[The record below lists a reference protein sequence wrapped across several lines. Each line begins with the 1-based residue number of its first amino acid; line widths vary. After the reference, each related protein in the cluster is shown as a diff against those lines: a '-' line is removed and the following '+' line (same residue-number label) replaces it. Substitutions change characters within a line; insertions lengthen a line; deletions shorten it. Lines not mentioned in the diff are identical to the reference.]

1 MKKILFAISM
11 MFVLAACSHDNIG
24 VEPNPEEGAVLVNFS
39 VQVPE
44 MQVATRLFTDPKI
57 TSLHLLVFD
66 ENGYFVQAAEA
77 TGTFGVVK
85 DTEYNFSASL
95 MQSPYKRVVHFI
107 ANSPISD
114 YEYGSET
121 ALINALTTSGSQD
134 AYWQRVE
141 LPNGILEGNQAM
153 ATAFTEVPLVRNFVK
168 ISVDID
174 NQAKTIFDYEGIAVI
189 NVPDMGTVAPF
200 NVNNG
205 TYATYSAGI
214 AYKTLNDAGYYGY
227 EPSDMKIVNTDTS
240 NPTFATEHYIYERRQ
255 NQDDKDY
262 TYVIIEGKYNNSETS
277 TYYKVDIV
285 DDKKEPY
292 NLLRNFNY
300 VIKINSVL
308 GPGYESADAAAKAA
322 ASNNISASIDTKN
335 LLNIS
340 DGSSRLYVEYVN
352 KVITKPGT
360 FTLKYKYLPNI
371 SDNTQTNYNKPANDD
386 VDLINVEGDVIASY
400 STASSDDASD
410 WRTITFTTP
419 ATITETKLQTITIK
433 AGVLQREINLI
444 LCKPF
449 VLNVTSTPTGSAV
462 LNADATVTLGLPAGL
477 PAAIFPLEFVIV
489 ETGLSISPDAS
500 KSNNNL
506 PVRTSLNVN
515 GQTVSGG
522 QYFGFVK
529 KVEYSD
535 YNPTNSDTPAAKDI
549 VCYFKLNKAITS
561 GLNVNVYNEYFE

>member
-1 MKKILFAISM
+1 M

-44 MQVATRLFTDPKI
+44 MQVATRSFTDPKI

-77 TGTFGVVK
+77 TAATGSTFGVEKGEV
-85 DTEYNFSASL
+85 YGFSASL

-107 ANSPISD
+107 ANSPKAVKE

-121 ALINALTTSGSQD
+121 ALINALTTSSSQD

-141 LPNGILEGNQAM
+141 LPNGILEGNKEM
-153 ATAFTEVPLVRNFVK
+153 ATKFTEVPLVRNFVK

-174 NQAKTIFDYEGIAVI
+174 NEAAAIFNYEGIAVI
-189 NVPDMGTVAPF
+189 NVPNKGTVAPF
-200 NVNNG
+200 NVNKG

-227 EPSDMKIVNTDTS
+227 EPSDMEIVNTDTS
-240 NPTFATEHYIYERRQ
+240 DPKFATEHYIYERRQ

-262 TYVIIEGKYNNSETS
+262 TYVIIKGKYNNSGTS

-285 DDKKEPY
+285 DDNKEPY

-300 VIKINSVL
+300 VIKIKSVL

-371 SDNTQTNYNKPANDD
+371 SDNTQANYNLPANDD

-400 STASSDDASD
+400 SKASSDDDASD

-449 VLNVTSTPTGSAV
+449 VLTVTSTPTGSAA

-500 KSNNNL
+500 KNNL

-535 YNPTNSDTPAAKDI
+535 YNPTNSDTPAAINID
-549 VCYFKLNKAITS
+549 CHFKLNKAITN

>member
-44 MQVATRLFTDPKI
+44 MQVATRSFTTPEI

-77 TGTFGVVK
+77 TGTFGVDK
-85 DTEYNFSASL
+85 DVVNFTAQL

-107 ANSPISD
+107 ANSPIANVEN

-121 ALINALTTSGSQD
+121 ALINALTTSDSQD

-141 LPNGILEGNQAM
+141 LPNGILEGNEEM
-153 ATAFTEVPLVRNFVK
+153 ATKFTEVPLVRNFVK
-168 ISVDID
+168 ISVD
-174 NQAKTIFDYEGIAVI
+174 NQAAIFNYEAIAVI
-189 NVPDMGTVAPF
+189 NVPDKGTVAPF

-227 EPSDMKIVNTDTS
+227 EPSDMEIVNTDTS
-240 NPTFATEHYIYERRQ
+240 DPKFATEHYIYERRQ
-255 NQDDKDY
+255 NQDDEDY
-262 TYVIIEGKYNNSETS
+262 TYVIIKGKYNNSETS

-285 DDKKEPY
+285 DDNKEPY

-371 SDNTQTNYNKPANDD
+371 SDNTKDNYNKPANGD
-386 VDLINVEGDVIASY
+386 VVLSKGVGDVIARS
-400 STASSDDASD
+400 STAPSDDASG

-449 VLNVTSTPTGSAV
+449 VLNVTSTPTGSAA
-462 LNADATVTLGLPAGL
+462 LNADATVKLGLPAGL

-500 KSNNNL
+500 ENNL

>member
-1 MKKILFAISM
+1 M

-44 MQVATRLFTDPKI
+44 MQVATRSFSDQKI

-77 TGTFGVVK
+77 TGTFGVEK
-85 DTEYNFSASL
+85 GEFTAQL

-107 ANSPISD
+107 ANSPIAN

-121 ALINALTTSGSQD
+121 ALINALTTSDSQD

-141 LPNGILEGNQAM
+141 LPNGILEGNEEM
-153 ATAFTEVPLVRNFVK
+153 AKKFTKVPLVRNFVK
-168 ISVDID
+168 ISVD
-174 NQAKTIFDYEGIAVI
+174 NQAEIFEYEGIAVI
-189 NVPDMGTVAPF
+189 NVPNKGTVAPF

-205 TYATYSAGI
+205 TYANYSAGI
-214 AYKTLNDAGYYGY
+214 AYNTLNDAGYYGY

-240 NPTFATEHYIYERRQ
+240 SPRFATEHYIYERRQ
-255 NQDDKDY
+255 NQDDEDY
-262 TYVIIEGKYNNSETS
+262 TYVIIKGKYNNSETS

-285 DDKKEPY
+285 DDTKEPY

-371 SDNTQTNYNKPANDD
+371 SDNTQTNYNVPANDA
-386 VDLINVEGDVIASY
+386 VDLSGVVDGDVIASKNNAT
-400 STASSDDASD
+400 SDDDASD

-449 VLNVTSTPTGSAV
+449 VLTVTSTPTGSAA
-462 LNADATVTLGLPAGL
+462 LNADATVKLGLPAGL

-500 KSNNNL
+500 KNNL

-535 YNPTNSDTPAAKDI
+535 YNPTNSDTPAAINID
-549 VCYFKLNKAITS
+549 CHFKLNKAITS

>member
-1 MKKILFAISM
+1 M

-44 MQVATRLFTDPKI
+44 MQVATRSFTDQKI

-77 TGTFGVVK
+77 TGTFGVEKGEVY
-85 DTEYNFSASL
+85 EFSASL

-107 ANSPISD
+107 ANSPIANANVEN

-121 ALINALTTSGSQD
+121 ALINALTTSDSQD
-134 AYWQRVE
+134 AYWQRVV
-141 LPNGILEGNQAM
+141 LSNGILDGNEEM
-153 ATAFTEVPLVRNFVK
+153 KEAFTEVPLVRNFVK
-168 ISVDID
+168 ISVD
-174 NQAKTIFDYEGIAVI
+174 NQAAIFNYESIAVI
-189 NVPDMGTVAPF
+189 NVPDKGTVAPF

-205 TYATYSAGI
+205 MYATYSAGI

-227 EPSDMKIVNTDTS
+227 EPSDMEIVNTDTS

-255 NQDDKDY
+255 NQDDEDY
-262 TYVIIEGKYNNSETS
+262 TYVIIKGKYNNSE

-285 DDKKEPY
+285 DDNKEPY

-300 VIKINSVL
+300 VIKIKSVL

-371 SDNTQTNYNKPANDD
+371 SDNTQTNNYNKPANDD
-386 VDLINVEGDVIASY
+386 VDLSKVVVGDVIAS
-400 STASSDDASD
+400 SSKASSDDASG

-449 VLNVTSTPTGSAV
+449 VLNVTSTPSGSAA

-500 KSNNNL
+500 KNNL

-535 YNPTNSDTPAAKDI
+535 YNPTNSDTPVAKDI

>member
-1 MKKILFAISM
+1 
-11 MFVLAACSHDNIG
+11 
-24 VEPNPEEGAVLVNFS
+24 
-39 VQVPE
+39 
-44 MQVATRLFTDPKI
+44 KI
-57 TSLHLLVFD
+57 TSLHLMVFD

-107 ANSPISD
+107 ANLPKAVN
-114 YEYGSET
+114 EYGSET
-121 ALINALTTSGSQD
+121 ALINALTTSSSQD

-141 LPNGILEGNQAM
+141 LPNGILEGNKEM
-153 ATAFTEVPLVRNFVK
+153 ATKFTKVPLVRNFVK
-168 ISVDID
+168 ISVD
-174 NQAKTIFDYEGIAVI
+174 NKAEIFEYEGIAVI
-189 NVPDMGTVAPF
+189 NVPNKGTVAPF
-200 NVNNG
+200 NVNDG

-214 AYKTLNDAGYYGY
+214 FYSALNGAGYYGY
-227 EPSDMKIVNTDTS
+227 EPSDMEIVNTDTS

-262 TYVIIEGKYNNSETS
+262 TYVIIKGEYNKSGTS

-285 DDKKEPY
+285 DGNKEPY

-300 VIKINSVL
+300 VIKINKVL

-371 SDNTQTNYNKPANDD
+371 SDNNNDPANDG
-386 VDLINVEGDVIASY
+386 VELSNVEGDVIASY
-400 STASSDDASD
+400 SKASSDDASG

-449 VLNVTSTPTGSAV
+449 VLNVTSSPSGSAA
-462 LNADATVTLGLPAGL
+462 LNTDATVTLGLPAGL

-500 KSNNNL
+500 ENNL

>member
-1 MKKILFAISM
+1 M

-44 MQVATRLFTDPKI
+44 MQVATRSFADPKI

-85 DTEYNFSASL
+85 DTEYKFTTSL

-114 YEYGSET
+114 VKNYEYGSET
-121 ALINALTTSGSQD
+121 ALINALTTSDSQD

-153 ATAFTEVPLVRNFVK
+153 ATAFTKVPLVRNFVK
-168 ISVDID
+168 ISVD
-174 NQAKTIFDYEGIAVI
+174 NQADAIFNYESIAVI
-189 NVPDMGTVAPF
+189 NVPNKGTVAPF

-205 TYATYSAGI
+205 TYAAYSAEI
-214 AYKTLNDAGYYGY
+214 AYSTLNNAGYYGY
-227 EPSDMKIVNTDTS
+227 EPSDMEIVNTDTS

-255 NQDDKDY
+255 NQDDNDY
-262 TYVIIEGKYNNSETS
+262 TYVIIKGKYNNSETS

-285 DDKKEPY
+285 DDNKEPY

-371 SDNTQTNYNKPANDD
+371 SDDTQENYNDPANDD

-400 STASSDDASD
+400 SKASSDDASD

-419 ATITETKLQTITIK
+419 ETITETKLQTITIK

-449 VLNVTSTPTGSAV
+449 VLNVTSTPSGSAA
-462 LNADATVTLGLPAGL
+462 LNDDATVKLGLPAGL

-500 KSNNNL
+500 KNNL

-535 YNPTNSDTPAAKDI
+535 YNPTNSDTPAAINID
-549 VCYFKLNKAITS
+549 CHFKLNKAITN

>member
-1 MKKILFAISM
+1 M

-134 AYWQRVE
+134 AYWQRVV
-141 LPNGILEGNQAM
+141 LSNGILEGNEEM
-153 ATAFTEVPLVRNFVK
+153 ATKFTKVPLVRNFVK
-168 ISVDID
+168 ISVD

-205 TYATYSAGI
+205 TYATYSARI

-227 EPSDMKIVNTDTS
+227 EPSAMEIVNTDTS
-240 NPTFATEHYIYERRQ
+240 DPIFATEHYIYERRQ
-255 NQDDKDY
+255 NQDDEDY
-262 TYVIIEGKYNNSETS
+262 TYVIIKGKYNNSETS

-285 DDKKEPY
+285 DDNKEPY

-300 VIKINSVL
+300 VINIKSVL

-371 SDNTQTNYNKPANDD
+371 SDNTKDNYNKPANND
-386 VDLINVEGDVIASY
+386 VVLSNVEGDVIVSYTKASI
-400 STASSDDASD
+400 DDAD

-419 ATITETKLQTITIK
+419 GTITETKLQTITIK

-449 VLNVTSTPTGSAV
+449 DLNVTSTTSGSA
-462 LNADATVTLGLPAGL
+462 LNDEAIVTLRLPAGL

-549 VCYFKLNKAITS
+549 VCYFKLNKAITN
-561 GLNVNVYNEYFE
+561 GLNVKVYNEYFE

>member
-1 MKKILFAISM
+1 M

-44 MQVATRLFTDPKI
+44 MQVATRSFTDQKI
-57 TSLHLLVFD
+57 ESLHLLVFD

-77 TGTFGVVK
+77 TGTFGVEK
-85 DTEYNFSASL
+85 DTEYKFTASL

-107 ANSPISD
+107 ANSPIAVKE

-141 LPNGILEGNQAM
+141 LPNGILEGNKEM
-153 ATAFTEVPLVRNFVK
+153 ETKFTEVPLVRNFVK
-168 ISVDID
+168 ISVD
-174 NQAKTIFDYEGIAVI
+174 NQAEIFEYEGIAVI
-189 NVPDMGTVAPF
+189 NVPNKGTVAPF

-205 TYATYSAGI
+205 TYANYSAGI
-214 AYKTLNDAGYYGY
+214 AYNTLNDAGYYGY

-240 NPTFATEHYIYERRQ
+240 SPRFATEHYIYERRQ
-255 NQDDKDY
+255 NQDDEDY
-262 TYVIIEGKYNNSETS
+262 TYVIIKGKYNNSETS

-285 DDKKEPY
+285 DDTKEPY

-371 SDNTQTNYNKPANDD
+371 SDNTQTNYNVPANDA
-386 VDLINVEGDVIASY
+386 VDLSGVVDGDVIASKNNAT
-400 STASSDDASD
+400 SDDDASD

-449 VLNVTSTPTGSAV
+449 VLNVTSTPSGSAA
-462 LNADATVTLGLPAGL
+462 LNDDATVTLGLPAGL

-500 KSNNNL
+500 KNNL

-535 YNPTNSDTPAAKDI
+535 YNPTNSDTPAANDI

>member
-1 MKKILFAISM
+1 M

-44 MQVATRLFTDPKI
+44 MQVATRSFTDPKI
-57 TSLHLLVFD
+57 ASLHLLVFD

-77 TGTFGVVK
+77 TGTFGVDK
-85 DTEYNFSASL
+85 GEFKASL

-107 ANSPISD
+107 ANSPIAN

-121 ALINALTTSGSQD
+121 ALINALTTSDSQD

-141 LPNGILEGNQAM
+141 LPNGILEGNGEM
-153 ATAFTEVPLVRNFVK
+153 ATKFTKVPLVRNFVK

-174 NQAKTIFDYEGIAVI
+174 NEAAAIFNYEGIAVI
-189 NVPDMGTVAPF
+189 NVPNKGTVAPF

-205 TYATYSAGI
+205 TYANYSAGI

-227 EPSDMKIVNTDTS
+227 EPSDMTIVNTSTE
-240 NPTFATEHYIYERRQ
+240 NPDFATEHYIYERRQ
-255 NQDDKDY
+255 NQDDNDY
-262 TYVIIEGKYNNSETS
+262 TYVIIKGKYNNSETS

-285 DDKKEPY
+285 DDNKEPY

-300 VIKINSVL
+300 VIKIKSVL

-371 SDNTQTNYNKPANDD
+371 SDNTQTNYNVPANDA
-386 VDLINVEGDVIASY
+386 VDLSKVVVGDVIASY
-400 STASSDDASD
+400 SKASSDDASG

-449 VLNVTSTPTGSAV
+449 VLTVKSTTTGSA

>member
-1 MKKILFAISM
+1 M

-44 MQVATRLFTDPKI
+44 MQVATRSFTDPKI

-85 DTEYNFSASL
+85 DTEYKFIASL

-107 ANSPISD
+107 ANSPKAVKE

-121 ALINALTTSGSQD
+121 ALINALTTSSSQD

-141 LPNGILEGNQAM
+141 LPNGILEGNEEM
-153 ATAFTEVPLVRNFVK
+153 ATKFTKVPLVRNFVK

-174 NQAKTIFDYEGIAVI
+174 NEAAAIFNYEGIAVI

-205 TYATYSAGI
+205 TYAAYRAEI
-214 AYKTLNDAGYYGY
+214 AYSTLNNASYYGY
-227 EPSDMKIVNTDTS
+227 EPSDMEIVNTDTS

-262 TYVIIEGKYNNSETS
+262 TYVIIKGKYNNSETS

-285 DDKKEPY
+285 DDNKEPY

-371 SDNTQTNYNKPANDD
+371 SDNTQTNNYNVPANDA
-386 VDLINVEGDVIASY
+386 VDLSKVVKGDVIAEFSK
-400 STASSDDASD
+400 ASSDDASG

-449 VLNVTSTPTGSAV
+449 VLNVTSTPTGSAA
-462 LNADATVTLGLPAGL
+462 LNANATVKLGLPAGL

-500 KSNNNL
+500 KNNL
-506 PVRTSLNVN
+506 PVRTSLNIN

-535 YNPTNSDTPAAKDI
+535 YNPTNSDTPAANDI

>member
-1 MKKILFAISM
+1 M

-44 MQVATRLFTDPKI
+44 MQVATRSFTDQKI

-77 TGTFGVVK
+77 TGTFGVEK
-85 DTEYNFSASL
+85 DKEYEFTAQL

-107 ANSPISD
+107 ANSPKAVKE

-121 ALINALTTSGSQD
+121 ALINALTTSDSQD

-141 LPNGILEGNQAM
+141 LPNGILEGNEEM
-153 ATAFTEVPLVRNFVK
+153 ATKFTEVPLVRNFVK
-168 ISVDID
+168 ISVD
-174 NQAKTIFDYEGIAVI
+174 NKAAIFNYEGIAVI
-189 NVPDMGTVAPF
+189 NVPNKGTVAPF

-205 TYATYSAGI
+205 TYAAYSAGI
-214 AYKTLNDAGYYGY
+214 AYNTLNNAGYYGY
-227 EPSDMKIVNTDTS
+227 EPSDMEIVNTDTS
-240 NPTFATEHYIYERRQ
+240 NPTFDTEHYIYERRQ

-262 TYVIIEGKYNNSETS
+262 TYVIIKGKYNNSETS

-285 DDKKEPY
+285 DDNKEPY

-371 SDNTQTNYNKPANDD
+371 SDNTKTNYNKPANGD
-386 VDLINVEGDVIASY
+386 VDLSGVVDGDVIAEFSK
-400 STASSDDASD
+400 ASSDDASG

-419 ATITETKLQTITIK
+419 ETITETKLQTITIK

-449 VLNVTSTPTGSAV
+449 VLTVTSTPTGSAA

-500 KSNNNL
+500 KNNL

>member
-1 MKKILFAISM
+1 M

-44 MQVATRLFTDPKI
+44 MQVATRSFTDQKI

-77 TGTFGVVK
+77 TGTFGVEKGEVY
-85 DTEYNFSASL
+85 EFSASL

-107 ANSPISD
+107 ANSPIANANVEN

-121 ALINALTTSGSQD
+121 ALINALTTSDSQD
-134 AYWQRVE
+134 AYWQRVV
-141 LPNGILEGNQAM
+141 LSNGILDGNEEM
-153 ATAFTEVPLVRNFVK
+153 KEAFTEVPLVRNFVK
-168 ISVDID
+168 ISVD
-174 NQAKTIFDYEGIAVI
+174 NQAAIFNYESIAVI
-189 NVPDMGTVAPF
+189 NVPDKGTVAPF

-205 TYATYSAGI
+205 MYATYSAGI

-227 EPSDMKIVNTDTS
+227 EPSDMEIVNTDTS

-255 NQDDKDY
+255 NQDDEDY
-262 TYVIIEGKYNNSETS
+262 TYVIIKGKYNNSETS

-285 DDKKEPY
+285 DDNKEPY

-300 VIKINSVL
+300 VIKIKSVL

-371 SDNTQTNYNKPANDD
+371 SDNTQANYNAPANDD
-386 VDLINVEGDVIASY
+386 VDLSKVVVGDVIAS
-400 STASSDDASD
+400 SSKASIDDASG

-449 VLNVTSTPTGSAV
+449 VLNVTSTPSGSAA

-500 KSNNNL
+500 KNNL

-535 YNPTNSDTPAAKDI
+535 YNPTNSDTPVAKDI

>member
-1 MKKILFAISM
+1 M

-44 MQVATRLFTDPKI
+44 MQVATRSFTTPEI
-57 TSLHLLVFD
+57 SSLHLLVFD

-77 TGTFGVVK
+77 TGTFGVEK
-85 DTEYNFSASL
+85 DEVYTFTASL

-107 ANSPISD
+107 ANSPIANVEN

-121 ALINALTTSGSQD
+121 ALINALTTSDSQD

-141 LPNGILEGNQAM
+141 LPNGILEGNKAM
-153 ATAFTEVPLVRNFVK
+153 ETAFTKVPLVRNFVK
-168 ISVDID
+168 ISVD
-174 NQAKTIFDYEGIAVI
+174 NQADEIFEDEGIAVI
-189 NVPDMGTVAPF
+189 NVPDKGTVAPF
-200 NVNNG
+200 NVNDG
-205 TYATYSAGI
+205 MYAAYSAGI
-214 AYKTLNDAGYYGY
+214 AYNTLNDAGYYGY
-227 EPSDMKIVNTDTS
+227 EPSDMEIVNTDTS
-240 NPTFATEHYIYERRQ
+240 NPKFATEHYIYERRQ

-262 TYVIIEGKYNNSETS
+262 TYVIIKGKYNNSETS

-285 DDKKEPY
+285 DGNKEPY

-308 GPGYESADAAAKAA
+308 GPGYASADAAAKAA

-371 SDNTQTNYNKPANDD
+371 SDNNNDPANDG
-386 VDLINVEGDVIASY
+386 VELSNVEGDVITS
-400 STASSDDASD
+400 SSIASSDDASG

-419 ATITETKLQTITIK
+419 ETITETKLQTITIK

-449 VLNVTSTPTGSAV
+449 VLNVTSTPTGSAA

-500 KSNNNL
+500 KNNL

-535 YNPTNSDTPAAKDI
+535 YNPTNSDTPAAINID
-549 VCYFKLNKAITS
+549 CYFKLNKAITS

>member
-1 MKKILFAISM
+1 M

-44 MQVATRLFTDPKI
+44 MQVATRSFTDPKI

-77 TGTFGVVK
+77 TGTFGVEK
-85 DTEYNFSASL
+85 DTEYKFTASL

-107 ANSPISD
+107 ANLPKAVN
-114 YEYGSET
+114 EYGSET

-134 AYWQRVE
+134 AYWQRVV
-141 LPNGILEGNQAM
+141 LSNGILEGNEEM
-153 ATAFTEVPLVRNFVK
+153 ATKFTKVPLVRNFVK
-168 ISVDID
+168 ISVD
-174 NQAKTIFDYEGIAVI
+174 NQAEIFKYESIAVI
-189 NVPDMGTVAPF
+189 NVPDKGTVAPF
-200 NVNNG
+200 NVNDG
-205 TYATYSAGI
+205 TYAAYSAGI
-214 AYKTLNDAGYYGY
+214 AYSTLNDAGYYGY

-240 NPTFATEHYIYERRQ
+240 NPKFATEHYIYERRQ
-255 NQDDKDY
+255 NQDDNDY
-262 TYVIIEGKYNNSETS
+262 TYVIIEGKYNNSGTS

-285 DDKKEPY
+285 DDNKKPY

-300 VIKINSVL
+300 VIKINNVL

-371 SDNTQTNYNKPANDD
+371 SDNTQTNYNVPANDN
-386 VDLINVEGDVIASY
+386 VDLSKVVEGDVIASKNNA
-400 STASSDDASD
+400 TSDDASG

-419 ATITETKLQTITIK
+419 ETITETKLQTITIK

-449 VLNVTSTPTGSAV
+449 VLNVTSTPSGSAA

-500 KSNNNL
+500 ENNL

-535 YNPTNSDTPAAKDI
+535 YNPTNSDTPAANDI

>member
-44 MQVATRLFTDPKI
+44 MQVATRSFTDQKI

-77 TGTFGVVK
+77 TGTFGVEK
-85 DTEYNFSASL
+85 DKEYEFTAQL

-107 ANSPISD
+107 ANSPKAVKE

-121 ALINALTTSGSQD
+121 ALINALTTSDSQD

-141 LPNGILEGNQAM
+141 LPNGILEGNEEM
-153 ATAFTEVPLVRNFVK
+153 ATKFTEVPLVRNFVK
-168 ISVDID
+168 ISVD
-174 NQAKTIFDYEGIAVI
+174 NKAAIFNYEGIAVI
-189 NVPDMGTVAPF
+189 NVPNKGTVAPF

-205 TYATYSAGI
+205 TYAAYSAGI
-214 AYKTLNDAGYYGY
+214 AYNTLNNAGYYGY
-227 EPSDMKIVNTDTS
+227 EPSDMEIVNTDTS
-240 NPTFATEHYIYERRQ
+240 NPTFDTEHYIYERRQ

-262 TYVIIEGKYNNSETS
+262 TYVIIKGKYNNSETS

-285 DDKKEPY
+285 DDNKEPY

-371 SDNTQTNYNKPANDD
+371 SDNNTKTNYNKPANGD
-386 VDLINVEGDVIASY
+386 VDLSGVVDGDVIAEFSK
-400 STASSDDASD
+400 ASSDDASG

-419 ATITETKLQTITIK
+419 ETITETKLQTITIK

-449 VLNVTSTPTGSAV
+449 VLTVTSTPTGSAA

-500 KSNNNL
+500 KNNL

-549 VCYFKLNKAITS
+549 VCYFKLNKAITN
-561 GLNVNVYNEYFE
+561 GLNVKVYNEYFE

>member
-1 MKKILFAISM
+1 M

-44 MQVATRLFTDPKI
+44 MQVATRSFTDPKI
-57 TSLHLLVFD
+57 ASLHLLVFD

-85 DTEYNFSASL
+85 DPEYNFSASL

-121 ALINALTTSGSQD
+121 ALINALTTSDSQD

-141 LPNGILEGNQAM
+141 LSNGILKGNDEM
-153 ATAFTEVPLVRNFVK
+153 ATKFTKVPLVRNFVK
-168 ISVDID
+168 ISVD
-174 NQAKTIFDYEGIAVI
+174 NQEDTTIFDYEGIAVI
-189 NVPDMGTVAPF
+189 NVPDKGTVAPF

-205 TYATYSAGI
+205 TYANYSAGI
-214 AYKTLNDAGYYGY
+214 AYSALNGAGYYGY
-227 EPSDMKIVNTDTS
+227 EPSDMEIVNTDTS
-240 NPTFATEHYIYERRQ
+240 NPTFATEHYIYIYERRQ

-262 TYVIIEGKYNNSETS
+262 TYVIIEGKYNKSETS

-285 DDKKEPY
+285 DDNKEPY

-308 GPGYESADAAAKAA
+308 GPGYASADAAAKAA

-371 SDNTQTNYNKPANDD
+371 SDNTQTNYNVPANDN
-386 VDLINVEGDVIASY
+386 VDLSKVVVGDVIAS
-400 STASSDDASD
+400 SSKASSDDASG

-419 ATITETKLQTITIK
+419 ETITETKLQTITIK

-449 VLNVTSTPTGSAV
+449 VLTVTSTPTGTAA

-500 KSNNNL
+500 KNNL

-535 YNPTNSDTPAAKDI
+535 YNETNSDTPAAKDI

>member
-1 MKKILFAISM
+1 M

-24 VEPNPEEGAVLVNFS
+24 VEPNPEEGAMLVNFS

-44 MQVATRLFTDPKI
+44 MQVATRSFTDPKI
-57 TSLHLLVFD
+57 ESLHLLVFD

-85 DTEYNFSASL
+85 DTEYEFTAQL

-107 ANSPISD
+107 ANSPKAVKE

-141 LPNGILEGNQAM
+141 LPNGILEGNEEM
-153 ATAFTEVPLVRNFVK
+153 AKKFTKVPLVRNFVK
-168 ISVDID
+168 ISVD
-174 NQAKTIFDYEGIAVI
+174 NQAEIFEYEGIAVI
-189 NVPDMGTVAPF
+189 NVPNKGTVAPF

-205 TYATYSAGI
+205 TYANYSAGI
-214 AYKTLNDAGYYGY
+214 AYNTLNDAGYYGY

-240 NPTFATEHYIYERRQ
+240 SPKFATEHYIYERRQ

-262 TYVIIEGKYNNSETS
+262 TYVIIKGKYNKSGTS

-285 DDKKEPY
+285 DGNKEPY

-300 VIKINSVL
+300 VINIKSVL

-371 SDNTQTNYNKPANDD
+371 SDNTQTNYNVPANDN
-386 VDLINVEGDVIASY
+386 VDLSKVVEGDVIAS
-400 STASSDDASD
+400 SSKASSDDDASD

-449 VLNVTSTPTGSAV
+449 VLNVTSTPSGSAA
-462 LNADATVTLGLPAGL
+462 LNDDATVTLGLPAGL

-500 KSNNNL
+500 KNNL

-535 YNPTNSDTPAAKDI
+535 YNPTNSDTPAANDI

>member
-1 MKKILFAISM
+1 M

-44 MQVATRLFTDPKI
+44 MQVATRSFTDPKI

-77 TGTFGVVK
+77 KGTTFGVEKGEVYEF
-85 DTEYNFSASL
+85 TASL

-114 YEYGSET
+114 VKNYEYGSET
-121 ALINALTTSGSQD
+121 ALINALTTSDPQD
-134 AYWQRVE
+134 AYWQRVV
-141 LPNGILEGNQAM
+141 LSNGILEGNQSM
-153 ATAFTEVPLVRNFVK
+153 ATAFTQVPLVRNFVK

-174 NQAKTIFDYEGIAVI
+174 NQADAIFDYEGIAVI
-189 NVPDMGTVAPF
+189 NVPDKGTVAPF
-200 NVNNG
+200 NVNKG
-205 TYATYSAGI
+205 TYAAYSAGI
-214 AYKTLNDAGYYGY
+214 TYNALNEEGYYGY
-227 EPSDMKIVNTDTS
+227 EPSNMEIVNTDTS
-240 NPTFATEHYIYERRQ
+240 DPKFATEHYIYERRQ

-262 TYVIIEGKYNNSETS
+262 TYVIIKGEYNNSETS

-285 DDKKEPY
+285 DDNKEPY

-300 VIKINSVL
+300 VIKIKSVL

-371 SDNTQTNYNKPANDD
+371 SDNVPANDA
-386 VDLINVEGDVIASY
+386 VDLSGVVEGDVIASKNNA
-400 STASSDDASD
+400 TSDDASG

-449 VLNVTSTPTGSAV
+449 VLKVTSTPSGPAA

-500 KSNNNL
+500 KNNL

-561 GLNVNVYNEYFE
+561 RLNVNVYNEYFE

>member
-1 MKKILFAISM
+1 M

-44 MQVATRLFTDPKI
+44 MQVATRSFTDPKI

-77 TGTFGVVK
+77 TGTFGVEK
-85 DTEYNFSASL
+85 DTEYEFTAQL

-107 ANSPISD
+107 ANLPKAVN
-114 YEYGSET
+114 EYGSET
-121 ALINALTTSGSQD
+121 ALINALTTSDSQD

-141 LPNGILEGNQAM
+141 LPNGILEGNEEM
-153 ATAFTEVPLVRNFVK
+153 ATKFTEVPLVRNFVK
-168 ISVDID
+168 ISVD
-174 NQAKTIFDYEGIAVI
+174 NQAAIFNYEGIAVI

-214 AYKTLNDAGYYGY
+214 PYKTLNDAGYYGY

-240 NPTFATEHYIYERRQ
+240 NPKFATEHYIYIYERRQ

-262 TYVIIEGKYNNSETS
+262 TYVIIKGKYNNSETS

-285 DDKKEPY
+285 DDNKEPY

-371 SDNTQTNYNKPANDD
+371 SDNTQTNNYNVPANDA
-386 VDLINVEGDVIASY
+386 VDLSKVVKGDVIASY
-400 STASSDDASD
+400 SKASSDDASG

-449 VLNVTSTPTGSAV
+449 VLNVTSTPSGSAA

-500 KSNNNL
+500 ENNL

>member
-1 MKKILFAISM
+1 M

-44 MQVATRLFTDPKI
+44 MQVATRSFADQKI
-57 TSLHLLVFD
+57 ESLHLLVFD

-85 DTEYNFSASL
+85 DTEYEFTAQL

-107 ANSPISD
+107 ANSPIAVKE

-141 LPNGILEGNQAM
+141 LPNGILEGNEEM
-153 ATAFTEVPLVRNFVK
+153 AKKFTKVPLVRNFVK
-168 ISVDID
+168 ISVD
-174 NQAKTIFDYEGIAVI
+174 NQAEIFEYEGIAVI
-189 NVPDMGTVAPF
+189 NVPNKGTVAPF

-205 TYATYSAGI
+205 TYANYSAGI
-214 AYKTLNDAGYYGY
+214 AYNTLNDAGYYGY

-240 NPTFATEHYIYERRQ
+240 SPRFATEHYIYERRQ
-255 NQDDKDY
+255 NQDDEDY
-262 TYVIIEGKYNNSETS
+262 TYVIIKGKYNNSETS

-285 DDKKEPY
+285 DDTKEPY

-371 SDNTQTNYNKPANDD
+371 SDNTQTNYNVPANDA
-386 VDLINVEGDVIASY
+386 VDLSGVVDGDVIASKNNAT
-400 STASSDDASD
+400 SDDDASD

-449 VLNVTSTPTGSAV
+449 VLNVTSTPSGSAA
-462 LNADATVTLGLPAGL
+462 LNDDATVTLGLPAGL

-500 KSNNNL
+500 KNNL

-535 YNPTNSDTPAAKDI
+535 YNPTNSDTPAANDI

>member
-1 MKKILFAISM
+1 M

-44 MQVATRLFTDPKI
+44 MQVATRSFTDPKI
-57 TSLHLLVFD
+57 ASLHLLVFD

-77 TGTFGVVK
+77 TGTFGVEKGEVYEF
-85 DTEYNFSASL
+85 TASL

-114 YEYGSET
+114 VENYEYGSET
-121 ALINALTTSGSQD
+121 ALINALTTSDSQD

-153 ATAFTEVPLVRNFVK
+153 ATAFTKVPLVRNFVK

-174 NQAKTIFDYEGIAVI
+174 NEVAEIFNYEGIAVI
-189 NVPDMGTVAPF
+189 NVPNKGTVAPF

-205 TYATYSAGI
+205 TYANYSARI
-214 AYKTLNDAGYYGY
+214 AYSALNGAGYYGY
-227 EPSDMKIVNTDTS
+227 EPSDMEIVNTDTS

-262 TYVIIEGKYNNSETS
+262 TYVIIKGEYNKSGTS

-285 DDKKEPY
+285 DGNKEPY

-308 GPGYESADAAAKAA
+308 GPGYASADAAAKAA

-371 SDNTQTNYNKPANDD
+371 SDNTQENYNEPANGD
-386 VDLINVEGDVIASY
+386 VDLINVEGDVITRY

-419 ATITETKLQTITIK
+419 ETITETKLQTITIK

-449 VLNVTSTPTGSAV
+449 VLNVKSTPTGSAA

-500 KSNNNL
+500 KNNL

-535 YNPTNSDTPAAKDI
+535 YNPTNSDTPAERDI
-549 VCYFKLNKAITS
+549 VCYFKLNKAITN

>member
-1 MKKILFAISM
+1 M

-44 MQVATRLFTDPKI
+44 MQVATRSFTDPKI

-77 TGTFGVVK
+77 TGTFGVDK
-85 DTEYNFSASL
+85 DEVYTFTASL

-107 ANSPISD
+107 ANSPIAN

-121 ALINALTTSGSQD
+121 ALINALTTSDSQD

-141 LPNGILEGNQAM
+141 LPNGILEGNEEM
-153 ATAFTEVPLVRNFVK
+153 AKKFTKVPLVRNFVK
-168 ISVDID
+168 ISVD
-174 NQAKTIFDYEGIAVI
+174 NQAEIFEYEGIAVI
-189 NVPDMGTVAPF
+189 NVPNKGTVAPF

-205 TYATYSAGI
+205 TYANYSAGI
-214 AYKTLNDAGYYGY
+214 AYNTLNDAGYYGY

-240 NPTFATEHYIYERRQ
+240 SPRFATEHYIYERRQ
-255 NQDDKDY
+255 NQDDEDY
-262 TYVIIEGKYNNSETS
+262 TYVIIKGKYNNSETS

-285 DDKKEPY
+285 DDTKEPY

-371 SDNTQTNYNKPANDD
+371 SDNTQTNYNVPANDA
-386 VDLINVEGDVIASY
+386 VDLSGVVDGDVIASKNNAT
-400 STASSDDASD
+400 SDDDASD

-449 VLNVTSTPTGSAV
+449 VLNVTSTPSGSAA
-462 LNADATVTLGLPAGL
+462 LNDDATVTLGLPAGL

-500 KSNNNL
+500 KNNL

-535 YNPTNSDTPAAKDI
+535 YNPTNSDTPAANDI

>member
-134 AYWQRVE
+134 AYWQRVV
-141 LPNGILEGNQAM
+141 LSNGILEGNEEM
-153 ATAFTEVPLVRNFVK
+153 ATKFTKVPLVRNFVK
-168 ISVDID
+168 ISVD

-205 TYATYSAGI
+205 TYATYSARI

-227 EPSDMKIVNTDTS
+227 EPSAMEIVNTDTS
-240 NPTFATEHYIYERRQ
+240 DPIFATEHYIYERRQ
-255 NQDDKDY
+255 NQDDEDY
-262 TYVIIEGKYNNSETS
+262 TYVIIKGKYNNSETS

-285 DDKKEPY
+285 DDNKEPY

-300 VIKINSVL
+300 VINIKSVL

-371 SDNTQTNYNKPANDD
+371 SDNTKDNYNKPANND
-386 VDLINVEGDVIASY
+386 VVLSNVEGDVIVSYTKASI
-400 STASSDDASD
+400 DDAD

-419 ATITETKLQTITIK
+419 GTITETKLQTITIK

-449 VLNVTSTPTGSAV
+449 DLNVTSTTSGSA
-462 LNADATVTLGLPAGL
+462 LNDEAIVTLRLPAGL

-549 VCYFKLNKAITS
+549 VCYFKLNKAITN
-561 GLNVNVYNEYFE
+561 GLNVKVYNEYFE

>member
-1 MKKILFAISM
+1 M

-44 MQVATRLFTDPKI
+44 MQVATRSFTDPEI

-85 DTEYNFSASL
+85 DTEYEFTASL

-114 YEYGSET
+114 VEKYEYGSET
-121 ALINALTTSGSQD
+121 ALINALTTSDSQD

-141 LPNGILEGNQAM
+141 LPNGILEGNDEM
-153 ATAFTEVPLVRNFVK
+153 ATKFTKVPLVRNFVK
-168 ISVDID
+168 ISVD
-174 NQAKTIFDYEGIAVI
+174 NQANEIFEYEGIAVI

-200 NVNNG
+200 NINKG

-214 AYKTLNDAGYYGY
+214 AYNTLNNAGYYGY
-227 EPSDMKIVNTDTS
+227 EPSDMEIVNTDTS

-255 NQDDKDY
+255 NQDDEDY
-262 TYVIIEGKYNNSETS
+262 TYVIIKGKYNNSETS

-285 DDKKEPY
+285 DDNKEPY

-300 VIKINSVL
+300 VINIKSVL
-308 GPGYESADAAAKAA
+308 GPGYASADAAAKAA

-371 SDNTQTNYNKPANDD
+371 SDNTQTNYNVPANDD
-386 VDLINVEGDVIASY
+386 VDLSKVVEGDVIAS
-400 STASSDDASD
+400 SSKASSDDASG

-449 VLNVTSTPTGSAV
+449 VLNVTSTPTGAAA

-500 KSNNNL
+500 ENNL

-549 VCYFKLNKAITS
+549 VCYFKLNKAITN
-561 GLNVNVYNEYFE
+561 GLNVKVYNEYFE

>member
-1 MKKILFAISM
+1 M

-44 MQVATRLFTDPKI
+44 MQVATRSFTTPEI

-77 TGTFGVVK
+77 TGTFGVDK
-85 DTEYNFSASL
+85 DTEYKFTASL

-107 ANSPISD
+107 ANSPIANVEN

-121 ALINALTTSGSQD
+121 ALINALTTSSSQD

-141 LPNGILEGNQAM
+141 LPNGILKGNQAM
-153 ATAFTEVPLVRNFVK
+153 EEAFTEVPLVRNFVK

-174 NQAKTIFDYEGIAVI
+174 NEAAAIFYYEGIAVI
-189 NVPDMGTVAPF
+189 NVPDKGTVAPF
-200 NVNNG
+200 NVNDG
-205 TYATYSAGI
+205 MYATYSARI
-214 AYKTLNDAGYYGY
+214 AYNTLNYAGYYGY
-227 EPSDMKIVNTDTS
+227 EPSDMTIVNTSTE

-262 TYVIIEGKYNNSETS
+262 TYVIIKGKYNNSGTS

-285 DDKKEPY
+285 DDDNKEPY

-308 GPGYESADAAAKAA
+308 GPGYASADAAAKAA

-371 SDNTQTNYNKPANDD
+371 SDNVPANDN
-386 VDLINVEGDVIASY
+386 VDLSKVVVGDVIASY
-400 STASSDDASD
+400 SKASSDDASD

-449 VLNVTSTPTGSAV
+449 DLDVTSTTTGSA

-489 ETGLSISPDAS
+489 ETGLSISPDA
-500 KSNNNL
+500 NRNNL

-535 YNPTNSDTPAAKDI
+535 YNETNSDTPAAKDI

>member
-1 MKKILFAISM
+1 M

-44 MQVATRLFTDPKI
+44 MQVATRSFTVPEI
-57 TSLHLLVFD
+57 ASLHLLVFD

-85 DTEYNFSASL
+85 DTEYKFTAWL

-107 ANSPISD
+107 ANSPIANVEN

-121 ALINALTTSGSQD
+121 ALINALTTSDSQD

-141 LPNGILEGNQAM
+141 LPNGILEGNEAM
-153 ATAFTEVPLVRNFVK
+153 EEAFTEVPLVRNFVK
-168 ISVDID
+168 ISVD
-174 NQAKTIFDYEGIAVI
+174 NQADKIFEYGGIAVI
-189 NVPDMGTVAPF
+189 NVPDKGTVAPF
-200 NVNNG
+200 NVNDG

-214 AYKTLNDAGYYGY
+214 AYNTLNDAGYYGY
-227 EPSDMKIVNTDTS
+227 EPSDMAIVNTSTE

-262 TYVIIEGKYNNSETS
+262 TYVIIMGKYNNSETS

-285 DDKKEPY
+285 DDNKEPY

-300 VIKINSVL
+300 VIKIKSVL
-308 GPGYESADAAAKAA
+308 GPGYASADAAAKAA

-371 SDNTQTNYNKPANDD
+371 SDNTQTNYNVPANGD
-386 VDLINVEGDVIASY
+386 VDLINVEGDVITSY

-449 VLNVTSTPTGSAV
+449 VLNVTSTPTGSAA

-500 KSNNNL
+500 KNNL

-535 YNPTNSDTPAAKDI
+535 YNPTNSDTPAAINID
-549 VCYFKLNKAITS
+549 CYFKLNKAITN

>member
-1 MKKILFAISM
+1 M

-44 MQVATRLFTDPKI
+44 MQVATRSFTDQKI
-57 TSLHLLVFD
+57 ESLHLLVFD

-85 DTEYNFSASL
+85 DTEYKFTAQL

-107 ANSPISD
+107 ANLPKAVN
-114 YEYGSET
+114 EYGSET
-121 ALINALTTSGSQD
+121 ALINALTTSSSQD

-153 ATAFTEVPLVRNFVK
+153 KEAFTKVPLVRNFVK

-174 NQAKTIFDYEGIAVI
+174 NQADAIFDYEGIAVI
-189 NVPDMGTVAPF
+189 NVPNKGTVAPF

-214 AYKTLNDAGYYGY
+214 PYSDLNDAGYYGY

-240 NPTFATEHYIYERRQ
+240 KPTFATEHYIYERRQ

-262 TYVIIEGKYNNSETS
+262 TYVIIKGKYNKSGTS

-285 DDKKEPY
+285 DGNKEPY

-300 VIKINSVL
+300 VINIKSVL

-340 DGSSRLYVEYVN
+340 DGSSRLYVEYVD

-371 SDNTQTNYNKPANDD
+371 SDNTKTNYNKPANDD
-386 VDLINVEGDVIASY
+386 VDLINVVGDVIASY
-400 STASSDDASD
+400 IKASSDDDASD

-449 VLNVTSTPTGSAV
+449 VLTVTSTPTGSAA
-462 LNADATVTLGLPAGL
+462 LNADATVKLGLPAGL

-500 KSNNNL
+500 RNNL

-535 YNPTNSDTPAAKDI
+535 YNPTNSDTPAERDI
-549 VCYFKLNKAITS
+549 VCYFKLNKAITN

>member
-1 MKKILFAISM
+1 M

-44 MQVATRLFTDPKI
+44 MQVATRSFTDQKI
-57 TSLHLLVFD
+57 ESLHLLVFD

-77 TGTFGVVK
+77 TGTFGVDK
-85 DTEYNFSASL
+85 DTEYKFTAQL

-107 ANSPISD
+107 ANSPKAVKE

-141 LPNGILEGNQAM
+141 LPNGILEGNEEM
-153 ATAFTEVPLVRNFVK
+153 ATKFTKVPLVRNFVK

-174 NQAKTIFDYEGIAVI
+174 NEAAAIFNYEGIAVI
-189 NVPDMGTVAPF
+189 NVPDEGTVAPF

-205 TYATYSAGI
+205 TYAAYSAGI
-214 AYKTLNDAGYYGY
+214 LYSTLNDAGYYGY
-227 EPSDMKIVNTDTS
+227 EPSDMEIVNTDTS
-240 NPTFATEHYIYERRQ
+240 NPKFATEHYIYERRQ

-262 TYVIIEGKYNNSETS
+262 TYVIIKGKYNKSGTS

-285 DDKKEPY
+285 DGNKEPY

-300 VIKINSVL
+300 VINIKSVL

-371 SDNTQTNYNKPANDD
+371 SDDTKTNYNIPANDA
-386 VDLINVEGDVIASY
+386 VDLSGVVVGDVIASKNNA
-400 STASSDDASD
+400 TSDDASG

-419 ATITETKLQTITIK
+419 ETITETKLQTITIK

-449 VLNVTSTPTGSAV
+449 VLNVTSTPSGSAA

-489 ETGLSISPDAS
+489 ETGLSISPNAS
-500 KSNNNL
+500 ENNL
-506 PVRTSLNVN
+506 PVRTSLNIN

-549 VCYFKLNKAITS
+549 VCYFKLNKAITN
-561 GLNVNVYNEYFE
+561 GLNVKVYNEYFE

>member
-1 MKKILFAISM
+1 M

-44 MQVATRLFTDPKI
+44 MQVATRLFTDQKI

-77 TGTFGVVK
+77 TGTFGVEK
-85 DTEYNFSASL
+85 DTEYKFTARL

-114 YEYGSET
+114 VKNYEYGSET
-121 ALINALTTSGSQD
+121 ALINALTTSDSQD
-134 AYWQRVE
+134 AYWQRVV
-141 LPNGILEGNQAM
+141 LSNGILEGNQAM
-153 ATAFTEVPLVRNFVK
+153 KEAFTKVPLVRNFVK

-174 NQAKTIFDYEGIAVI
+174 NEAAAIFNYEGIAVI
-189 NVPDMGTVAPF
+189 NVPNKGTVAPF

-214 AYKTLNDAGYYGY
+214 PYSDLNDAGYYGY

-240 NPTFATEHYIYERRQ
+240 KPTFATEHYIYERRQ

-262 TYVIIEGKYNNSETS
+262 TYVIIKGKYNNSGTS

-285 DDKKEPY
+285 DGNKEPY

-308 GPGYESADAAAKAA
+308 GPGYASADAAAKAA

-371 SDNTQTNYNKPANDD
+371 SDNTQTNYNVPANDN
-386 VDLINVEGDVIASY
+386 VDLSKVVEGDVIAS
-400 STASSDDASD
+400 SSKASSDDASG

-449 VLNVTSTPTGSAV
+449 VLNVKSTTTGSA

-500 KSNNNL
+500 KNNL

-535 YNPTNSDTPAAKDI
+535 YNPTNSDTPAAINID
-549 VCYFKLNKAITS
+549 CHFKLNKAITS

>member
-1 MKKILFAISM
+1 M

-44 MQVATRLFTDPKI
+44 MQVATRSFTDQKI
-57 TSLHLLVFD
+57 ESLHLLVFD

-77 TGTFGVVK
+77 TGTFGVDK
-85 DTEYNFSASL
+85 DEVYTFTASL

-107 ANSPISD
+107 ANSPIAVKE

-141 LPNGILEGNQAM
+141 LPNGILEGNEEM
-153 ATAFTEVPLVRNFVK
+153 AKKFTKVPLVRNFVK
-168 ISVDID
+168 ISVD
-174 NQAKTIFDYEGIAVI
+174 NQAEIFEYEGIAVI
-189 NVPDMGTVAPF
+189 NVPNKGTVAPF

-205 TYATYSAGI
+205 TYANYSAGI
-214 AYKTLNDAGYYGY
+214 AYNTLNDAGYYGY

-240 NPTFATEHYIYERRQ
+240 SPRFATEHYIYERRQ
-255 NQDDKDY
+255 NQDDEDY
-262 TYVIIEGKYNNSETS
+262 TYVIIKGKYNNSETS

-285 DDKKEPY
+285 DDTKEPY

-371 SDNTQTNYNKPANDD
+371 SDNTQTNYNVPANDA
-386 VDLINVEGDVIASY
+386 VDLSGVVDGDVIASKNNAT
-400 STASSDDASD
+400 SDDDASD

-449 VLNVTSTPTGSAV
+449 VLNVTSTPSGSAA
-462 LNADATVTLGLPAGL
+462 LNDDATVTLGLPAGL

-500 KSNNNL
+500 KNNL

-535 YNPTNSDTPAAKDI
+535 YNPTNSDTPAANDI

>member
-1 MKKILFAISM
+1 M

-44 MQVATRLFTDPKI
+44 MQVATRSFTTPEI
-57 TSLHLLVFD
+57 ASLHLLVFD

-77 TGTFGVVK
+77 TGTFGVEK
-85 DTEYNFSASL
+85 GEFTASL

-107 ANSPISD
+107 ANSPKAVKE

-121 ALINALTTSGSQD
+121 ALINALTTSDSQD

-141 LPNGILEGNQAM
+141 LPNGILEGNKEM
-153 ATAFTEVPLVRNFVK
+153 ATKFTEVPLVRNFVK

-174 NQAKTIFDYEGIAVI
+174 NQADAIFDYEGIAVI
-189 NVPDMGTVAPF
+189 NVPNKGTVAPF

-227 EPSDMKIVNTDTS
+227 EPSDMEIVNTDTS
-240 NPTFATEHYIYERRQ
+240 NPKFATEHYIYERRQ
-255 NQDDKDY
+255 NQDDEDY
-262 TYVIIEGKYNNSETS
+262 TYVIIKGEYNKSGTS

-285 DDKKEPY
+285 DDTKEPY

-371 SDNTQTNYNKPANDD
+371 SDNTQTNNYNVPANDA
-386 VDLINVEGDVIASY
+386 VDLSKVVVGDVIASY
-400 STASSDDASD
+400 SKASSDDASG

-419 ATITETKLQTITIK
+419 ETITETKLQTITIK

-449 VLNVTSTPTGSAV
+449 DLNVTSTTTGSA
-462 LNADATVTLGLPAGL
+462 LNDEAIVTLRLPAGL

-500 KSNNNL
+500 KNNL

-561 GLNVNVYNEYFE
+561 GLKVNVYNEYFE

>member
-44 MQVATRLFTDPKI
+44 MQVATRSFTDQKI

-85 DTEYNFSASL
+85 DTEYKFTASL

-107 ANSPISD
+107 ANLPKAVN
-114 YEYGSET
+114 EYGSET
-121 ALINALTTSGSQD
+121 ALINALTTSDSQD

-141 LPNGILEGNQAM
+141 LPNGILEGNEEM
-153 ATAFTEVPLVRNFVK
+153 ATKFTEVPLVRNFVK

-174 NQAKTIFDYEGIAVI
+174 NQADAIFDYEGIAVI
-189 NVPDMGTVAPF
+189 NVPNKGTVAPF

-205 TYATYSAGI
+205 TYAAYCAGI
-214 AYKTLNDAGYYGY
+214 AYNTLNDAGYYGY
-227 EPSDMKIVNTDTS
+227 EPSDMEIVNTDTS
-240 NPTFATEHYIYERRQ
+240 SPKFATEHYIYERRQ
-255 NQDDKDY
+255 NQDDQDY
-262 TYVIIEGKYNNSETS
+262 TYVIIKGKYNKSGTS

-285 DDKKEPY
+285 DDNKEPY

-340 DGSSRLYVEYVN
+340 DGSSRLYVEYVD

-371 SDNTQTNYNKPANDD
+371 SDNTKTNYNKPANDD
-386 VDLINVEGDVIASY
+386 VDLINVVGDVIASY
-400 STASSDDASD
+400 IKASSDDDASD

-449 VLNVTSTPTGSAV
+449 VLNVKSTPTGSAA

-500 KSNNNL
+500 KNNL

-535 YNPTNSDTPAAKDI
+535 YNPTNSDTPAERDI
-549 VCYFKLNKAITS
+549 VCYFKLNKAITN

>member
-1 MKKILFAISM
+1 M

-44 MQVATRLFTDPKI
+44 MQVATRSFTVPEI
-57 TSLHLLVFD
+57 ASLHLLVFD

-77 TGTFGVVK
+77 TGTFGVEK
-85 DTEYNFSASL
+85 DTEYKFTASL

-107 ANSPISD
+107 ANLPKAVN
-114 YEYGSET
+114 EYGSET
-121 ALINALTTSGSQD
+121 ALINALTTSSSQD

-141 LPNGILEGNQAM
+141 LPNGILEGNEEM
-153 ATAFTEVPLVRNFVK
+153 ATKFTEVPLVRNFVK
-168 ISVDID
+168 ISVD
-174 NQAKTIFDYEGIAVI
+174 NQATIFNYEGIAVI
-189 NVPDMGTVAPF
+189 NVPNKGTVAPF

-205 TYATYSAGI
+205 MYATYSAGI
-214 AYKTLNDAGYYGY
+214 LYSALNNAGYYGY
-227 EPSDMKIVNTDTS
+227 EPSDMEIVNTDTS
-240 NPTFATEHYIYERRQ
+240 NPKFATEHYIYERRQ
-255 NQDDKDY
+255 NQDDNDY
-262 TYVIIEGKYNNSETS
+262 TYVIIKGKYNNSGTS

-285 DDKKEPY
+285 DDNKEPY

-300 VIKINSVL
+300 VINIKSVL

-371 SDNTQTNYNKPANDD
+371 SDNTQTNNYNVPANDA
-386 VDLINVEGDVIASY
+386 VDLSKVVVGDVIASY
-400 STASSDDASD
+400 SKASSDDASG

-449 VLNVTSTPTGSAV
+449 VLNVTSTPTGSAA

-500 KSNNNL
+500 ENNL

>member
-1 MKKILFAISM
+1 M

-44 MQVATRLFTDPKI
+44 MQVATRSFTDPKI

-85 DTEYNFSASL
+85 DTEYKFTAQL

-107 ANSPISD
+107 ANLPKAVN
-114 YEYGSET
+114 EYGSET

-134 AYWQRVE
+134 AYWQRVV
-141 LPNGILEGNQAM
+141 LSNGILEGNQAM
-153 ATAFTEVPLVRNFVK
+153 KEAFTKVPLVRNFVK
-168 ISVDID
+168 ISVD
-174 NQAKTIFDYEGIAVI
+174 NQAAIFNYEGIAVI
-189 NVPDMGTVAPF
+189 NVPNKGTVAPF

-214 AYKTLNDAGYYGY
+214 AYSTLNKAGYYGY
-227 EPSDMKIVNTDTS
+227 EPSTMEIVNTDTS
-240 NPTFATEHYIYERRQ
+240 DPTFATEHYIYERRQ
-255 NQDDKDY
+255 NQDDEDY
-262 TYVIIEGKYNNSETS
+262 TYVIIKGEYNKSGTS

-285 DDKKEPY
+285 DGNKEPY

-371 SDNTQTNYNKPANDD
+371 SDNTQTNYNVPANDA
-386 VDLINVEGDVIASY
+386 VDLSGVVDGDVIARKNNA
-400 STASSDDASD
+400 TSDDASG

-419 ATITETKLQTITIK
+419 ETITETKLQTITIK

-449 VLNVTSTPTGSAV
+449 VLNVTSTPSGSAA
-462 LNADATVTLGLPAGL
+462 LNADATVKLGLPAGL

-500 KSNNNL
+500 KNNL

>member
-44 MQVATRLFTDPKI
+44 MQVATRSFTDQKI
-57 TSLHLLVFD
+57 ESLHLLVFD

-77 TGTFGVVK
+77 TGTFGVEK
-85 DTEYNFSASL
+85 DTEYKFTARL

-107 ANSPISD
+107 ANSPKAVKE

-121 ALINALTTSGSQD
+121 ALINALTTSDSQD

-141 LPNGILEGNQAM
+141 LPNGILEGNEEM
-153 ATAFTEVPLVRNFVK
+153 ATKFTEVPLVRNFVK
-168 ISVDID
+168 ISVD
-174 NQAKTIFDYEGIAVI
+174 NKAAIFNYEGIAVI
-189 NVPDMGTVAPF
+189 NVPDKGTVAPF

-205 TYATYSAGI
+205 TYAAYSAGI
-214 AYKTLNDAGYYGY
+214 AYNTLNNAGYYGY
-227 EPSDMKIVNTDTS
+227 EPSDMTIVNTDTS
-240 NPTFATEHYIYERRQ
+240 NPAFDTEHYIYERRQ
-255 NQDDKDY
+255 NQDDEDY
-262 TYVIIEGKYNNSETS
+262 TYVIIKGKYNNSGTP

-285 DDKKEPY
+285 DDNKEPY

-371 SDNTQTNYNKPANDD
+371 SDNTKTNYNVQANDA
-386 VDLINVEGDVIASY
+386 VDLSKVVKGDVIAEFSK
-400 STASSDDASD
+400 ASSDDASG

-449 VLNVTSTPTGSAV
+449 VLNVTSTPSDSAA

-500 KSNNNL
+500 KNNL

>member
-1 MKKILFAISM
+1 M

-107 ANSPISD
+107 ANLPKAVN
-114 YEYGSET
+114 EYGSET
-121 ALINALTTSGSQD
+121 ALINALTTSSSQD

-141 LPNGILEGNQAM
+141 LPNGILEGNKEM
-153 ATAFTEVPLVRNFVK
+153 ATKFTKVPLVRNFVK
-168 ISVDID
+168 ISVD
-174 NQAKTIFDYEGIAVI
+174 NKAEIFEYEGIAVI
-189 NVPDMGTVAPF
+189 NVPNKGTVAPF
-200 NVNNG
+200 NVNDG

-214 AYKTLNDAGYYGY
+214 FYSALNGAGYYGY
-227 EPSDMKIVNTDTS
+227 EPSDMEIVNTDTS

-262 TYVIIEGKYNNSETS
+262 TYVIIKGEYNKSGTS

-285 DDKKEPY
+285 DGNKEPY

-308 GPGYESADAAAKAA
+308 GPGYASADAAAKAA

-371 SDNTQTNYNKPANDD
+371 SDNNNDPANDG
-386 VDLINVEGDVIASY
+386 VELSNVEGDVIASY
-400 STASSDDASD
+400 SKASSDDASG

-449 VLNVTSTPTGSAV
+449 VLNVTSSPSGSAA
-462 LNADATVTLGLPAGL
+462 LNTDATVTLGLPAGL

-500 KSNNNL
+500 ENNL

>member
-1 MKKILFAISM
+1 M
-11 MFVLAACSHDNIG
+11 
-24 VEPNPEEGAVLVNFS
+24 
-39 VQVPE
+39 
-44 MQVATRLFTDPKI
+44 FTDPEI
-57 TSLHLLVFD
+57 ASLHLLVFD

-77 TGTFGVVK
+77 KGTFGVEKGEVYEF
-85 DTEYNFSASL
+85 TASL

-107 ANSPISD
+107 ANSPKAVKE

-121 ALINALTTSGSQD
+121 ALINALTTSDSQD

-141 LPNGILEGNQAM
+141 LPNGILEGNEEM
-153 ATAFTEVPLVRNFVK
+153 KEAFTEVPLVRNFVK
-168 ISVDID
+168 ISVD
-174 NQAKTIFDYEGIAVI
+174 NQAEIFKYESIAVI
-189 NVPDMGTVAPF
+189 NVPDKGTVAPF

-205 TYATYSAGI
+205 AYATYSAGI
-214 AYKTLNDAGYYGY
+214 RYSDLNDAGYYGY
-227 EPSDMKIVNTDTS
+227 EPSNMEIVNTDTS

-262 TYVIIEGKYNNSETS
+262 TYVIIKGKYNNSETS

-285 DDKKEPY
+285 DDNKEPY

-300 VIKINSVL
+300 VIKINKVL

-371 SDNTQTNYNKPANDD
+371 SDNTQANYNLPANDD

-400 STASSDDASD
+400 SKASSDDDASD

-449 VLNVTSTPTGSAV
+449 VLDVTSTPSGSAA

-535 YNPTNSDTPAAKDI
+535 YNPTNSDTPVAKDI